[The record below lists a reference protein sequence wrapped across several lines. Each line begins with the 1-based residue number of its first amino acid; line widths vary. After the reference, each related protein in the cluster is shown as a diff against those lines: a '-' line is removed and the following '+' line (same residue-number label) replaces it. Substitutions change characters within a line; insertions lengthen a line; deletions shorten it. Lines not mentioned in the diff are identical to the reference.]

1 MKRKLVIAG
10 LALVLGGGVYTWSQM
25 HSRGYS

>member
-1 MKRKLVIAG
+1 MKRKLLIAG
-10 LALVLGGGVYTWSQM
+10 LALLLGGGAYIWSQM